1 MEERKNQNKK
11 REMSAGMAF
20 LIFLLVGGAIA
31 LQKVVFK
38 GDMGSMFFICWLF
51 LIPIGTFFGYDS
63 NDLIKASFSFIQKAI
78 PAVFILLAA
87 GSLIGTWI
95 AAGTTPAVIYYGIKI
110 ISPKFFLVT
119 TLLLASALSLF
130 TGSASGTI
138 GTVGIAMMGIG
149 AGLGVPPAITAGAI
163 VCGAFFGNRLSPMA
177 DTTIL
182 ASTTTGINI
191 FKYIRFALYDQ
202 VPAYLITVIFFLVI
216 GFKYGG
222 SIDPSTTMEMVT
234 GIQTNFHLGILTI
247 TPLVVTG
254 VFLAKKQPALIAI
267 LSGSVSAIFI
277 AIFYQGVP
285 VARAF
290 NTFYS
295 GYSLQ
300 TQSKVMET
308 LLNRGGIESM
318 WSLAGIT
325 LFGFAVAGILQHI
338 KILEKLAE
346 AMVKC
351 VRTTTGLTFIT
362 LFLGFVGNA
371 IALSQNFAI
380 VMTGTLMAP
389 VYKKYNLQLL
399 CCCRDVEAGG
409 TYGALFFPWNA
420 NTVFAASVLG
430 VSAGAFIPYL
440 VLLYITPIII
450 LGFAITNFKMLK
462 IYPDEKYVD
471 VSERLKNDPDI
482 KIEDVASL

>member
-1 MEERKNQNKK
+1 MEENKNQNKK
-11 REMSAGMAF
+11 REISAGVAL
-20 LIFLLVGGAIA
+20 LIFLLLSAAIA
-31 LQKVVFK
+31 VQKVVFN

-51 LIPIGTFFGYDS
+51 LIPIGTFFGYNS
-63 NDLIKASFSFIQKAI
+63 NDLMKASFNFVQKSL

-95 AAGTTPAVIYYGIKI
+95 AAGTTPAVIYYGIQFI
-110 ISPKFFLVT
+110 NPNFFLVT

-130 TGSASGTI
+130 TGSAAGTI

-149 AGLGVPPAITAGAI
+149 GGLGVPPAITAGAVI
-163 VCGAFFGNRLSPMA
+163 CGAFFGNRLSPMA
-177 DTTIL
+177 DTTVL
-182 ASTTTGINI
+182 ASATTGVNI
-191 FKYIRFALYDQ
+191 FKYIKFALYDQ
-202 VPAYLITVIFFLVI
+202 VPAYLISVIFFLVI

-222 SIDPSTTMEMVT
+222 SINSSTTKEMVE
-234 GIQTNFHLGILTI
+234 GIQTNFHLGLPTLI
-247 TPLVVTG
+247 PLVVTG
-254 VFLAKKQPALIAI
+254 IFLAKKQPALISI

-295 GYSLQ
+295 GYSFQ
-300 TQSKVMET
+300 TQSQVMET

-325 LFGFAVAGILQHI
+325 LFGFAVSGMLEHI
-338 KILEKLAE
+338 KVLEKLAE
-346 AMVKC
+346 AMVKR
-351 VRTTTGLTFIT
+351 VRTTVGLTFLN
-362 LFLGFVGNA
+362 LFMGFLGNA

-380 VMTGTLMAP
+380 VMTGTLMSP
-389 VYKKYNLQLL
+389 VYKKYNLKLL
-399 CCCRDVEAGG
+399 VCCRDVEAGG
-409 TYGALFFPWNA
+409 TYGALFFPWNV

-430 VSAGAFIPYL
+430 VSAGEFIPYL
-440 VLLYITPIII
+440 VIVYITPIII
-450 LGFAITNFKMLK
+450 MIFAITKFKMLK

-471 VSERLKNDPDI
+471 VSERLKNDPNVI
-482 KIEDVASL
+482 LKDVANS